1 MEFTDGPST
10 PLDVR
15 NRHGWLDM
23 TDILTWSINLG
34 RWSGVQIRVH
44 YFLVFFAIGR
54 LLNAAVAPGHHVGT
68 TACWLLILLLVL
80 AIHELGHAAA
90 ALYQNL
96 DPDEVRLWPLGN
108 FVVPSG
114 STRSSDNVAVASAGL
129 ATSGLLAISSAIIL
143 AMSGARMVLSPFG
156 SGTDPGAP
164 FLQGSTVQ
172 VEAFR
177 PLWWVGWFGYLNW
190 VVFLA
195 NLIPA
200 LPLDGGRIL
209 RAILARSSIGI
220 TRDNPYPQWT
230 ARGFAVVLAIA
241 GLLKMFHSFSDGLTL
256 FCLALLI
263 ELIVRSETRMME
275 DGGFFE
281 DGVFGYDFSEGY
293 TSLESSAAKVRP
305 YRESALKRWRRRR
318 SEQRRQRRLARE
330 AAEDQ
335 RMDEILEKLHVQ
347 GKASLTDE
355 EHRFL
360 VRVST
365 KLRNRPRARD

>member
-1 MEFTDGPST
+1 
-10 PLDVR
+10 
-15 NRHGWLDM
+15 M

-44 YFLVFFAIGR
+44 YFLIFFAVGR
-54 LLNAAVAPGHHVGT
+54 LLNAAISPQQAVAP
-68 TACWLLILLLVL
+68 TACWLLVLLLVL
-80 AIHELGHAAA
+80 ALHELGHASMAMV
-90 ALYQNL
+90 QNVE
-96 DPDEVRLWPLGN
+96 PDDIRLWPLGN

-114 STRSSDNVAVASAGL
+114 SQRPSDSIAVASAGL
-129 ATSGLLAISSAIIL
+129 ITSGLLALASAIVL
-143 AMSGARMVLSPFG
+143 GMAGARMVVNPFG
-156 SGTDPGAP
+156 DGNDGGAP
-164 FLQGSTVQ
+164 YLQGAEAIRVQ
-172 VEAFR
+172 ALQ
-177 PLWWVGWFGYLNW
+177 PLWFVGWFGYLNL

-200 LPLDGGRIL
+200 LPLDGGRVL
-209 RAILARSSIGI
+209 RATLARSGVGI

-230 ARGFAVVLAIA
+230 ARGFALILAIV
-241 GLLKMFHSFSDGLTL
+241 GIFKMFNSFSDGLTL

-275 DGGFFE
+275 DGGFFD

-305 YRESALKRWRRRR
+305 YRESALKRWRRKR
-318 SEQRRQRRLARE
+318 SDLRRQRRLARE

-347 GKASLTDE
+347 GKAALTDE

>member
-1 MEFTDGPST
+1 
-10 PLDVR
+10 
-15 NRHGWLDM
+15 M
-23 TDILTWSINLG
+23 TDLLTWSINLG

-54 LLNAAVAPGHHVGT
+54 LLSAAISKDQQLAP

-80 AIHELGHAAA
+80 ALHELGHAAMA
-90 ALYQNL
+90 MVQNV
-96 DPDEVRLWPLGN
+96 DADDIRLWPLGN

-114 STRSSDNVAVASAGL
+114 SNRSNDNLPVALAGL
-129 ATSGLLAISSAIIL
+129 VTSGSLAVTSAIVL
-143 AMSGARMVLSPFG
+143 RVAGARMVLNPFG
-156 SGTDPGAP
+156 SGVDAGAP
-164 FLQGSTVQ
+164 FQGLENQQ
-172 VEAFR
+172 VPAFQL
-177 PLWWVGWFGYLNW
+177 LWFVGWFGYLNW

-200 LPLDGGRIL
+200 LPLDGGRVL
-209 RAILARSSIGI
+209 RAILARSSVGI

-230 ARGFAVVLAIA
+230 ARGIALILAIA
-241 GLLKMFHSFSDGLTL
+241 GLIRMFRSFSDGLTL
-256 FCLALLI
+256 FGLALLI

-318 SEQRRQRRLARE
+318 SDLRRQRRIARE
-330 AAEDQ
+330 AAEDR
-335 RMDEILEKLHVQ
+335 RMDEILEKLHLQ
-347 GKASLTDE
+347 GKAALTDE

>member
-1 MEFTDGPST
+1 
-10 PLDVR
+10 
-15 NRHGWLDM
+15 M

-44 YFLVFFAIGR
+44 YFLIFFAVGR
-54 LLNAAVAPGHHVGT
+54 LLSAAVAPGHPVAA
-68 TACWLLILLLVL
+68 TACWLLILLVVL
-80 AIHELGHAAA
+80 ALHELGHAAVA
-90 ALYQNL
+90 MYQNV
-96 DPDEVRLWPLGN
+96 DPDEIRLWPLGN
-108 FVVPSG
+108 FAVPSG
-114 STRSSDNVAVASAGL
+114 SNRANDNVFVASAGL
-129 ATSGLLAISSAIIL
+129 ATSGLLAVTSAIIL
-143 AMSGARMVLSPFG
+143 ATAGARMVLGPFG
-156 SGTDPGAP
+156 SGTDAGAP
-164 FLQGSTVQ
+164 FLLNSTAQ
-172 VEAFR
+172 VTAFR
-177 PLWWVGWFGYLNW
+177 PLWFVGWFGYLNW

-209 RAILARSSIGI
+209 RAILARSSVGI

-241 GLLKMFHSFSDGLTL
+241 GLFKMFSSFSDGVTL
-256 FCLALLI
+256 FALAFLI
-263 ELIVRSETRMME
+263 ELIVRSESRMME
-275 DGGFFE
+275 DGGFFD

-318 SEQRRQRRLARE
+318 SELRRRRRLARE

-335 RMDEILEKLHVQ
+335 RMDEILEKLHVH
-347 GKASLTDE
+347 GKAALTDE

>member
-1 MEFTDGPST
+1 
-10 PLDVR
+10 
-15 NRHGWLDM
+15 M

-34 RWSGVQIRVH
+34 RWYGVQIRVH
-44 YFLVFFAIGR
+44 YFLIFFAVGR
-54 LLNAAVAPGHHVGT
+54 LLNAVISEDQKVAP

-80 AIHELGHAAA
+80 ALHELGHVAMAMV
-90 ALYQNL
+90 QNV
-96 DPDEVRLWPLGN
+96 DPDDIRLWPLGN

-114 STRSSDNVAVASAGL
+114 SNRSNDNLPVSVAGL
-129 ATSGLLAISSAIIL
+129 MTSGFLAIASAIIL
-143 AMSGARMVLSPFG
+143 GMAGARMVVNPFG
-156 SGTDPGAP
+156 VGNDAGAP
-164 FLQGSTVQ
+164 FLQGAEELRATAYQ
-172 VEAFR
+172 
-177 PLWWVGWFGYLNW
+177 PLWFVGWFGYLNL

-200 LPLDGGRIL
+200 LPLDGGRVL
-209 RAILARSSIGI
+209 RAALARSGVGI

-230 ARGFAVVLAIA
+230 ARGFALILAIV
-241 GLLKMFHSFSDGLTL
+241 GIFKMFNSFNDGLTL

-275 DGGFFE
+275 DGGFFD

-305 YRESALKRWRRRR
+305 YRESALKRWRRKR
-318 SEQRRQRRLARE
+318 SELRRQRRLARE

-335 RMDEILEKLHVQ
+335 RMDEILEKLHGQ

>member
-1 MEFTDGPST
+1 M
-10 PLDVR
+10 
-15 NRHGWLDM
+15 
-23 TDILTWSINLG
+23 
-34 RWSGVQIRVH
+34 
-44 YFLVFFAIGR
+44 
-54 LLNAAVAPGHHVGT
+54 
-68 TACWLLILLLVL
+68 
-80 AIHELGHAAA
+80 
-90 ALYQNL
+90 
-96 DPDEVRLWPLGN
+96 
-108 FVVPSG
+108 
-114 STRSSDNVAVASAGL
+114 AVASAGL
-129 ATSGLLAISSAIIL
+129 VTSGILAISSAIVL
-143 AMSGARMVLSPFG
+143 AMAGARMVLSPFG
-156 SGTDPGAP
+156 SGNDPGAL
-164 FLQGSTVQ
+164 FVLGTTTQ

-190 VVFLA
+190 VIFLA

-209 RAILARSSIGI
+209 RAILARSSVGI

-241 GLLKMFHSFSDGLTL
+241 GLFKMFSSFSDGLTL
-256 FCLALLI
+256 FCLALMI

-305 YRESALKRWRRRR
+305 YQESALKRWRRRR
-318 SEQRRQRRLARE
+318 SELRRQRRLARE

-347 GKASLTDE
+347 GKAALTDE

>member
-1 MEFTDGPST
+1 
-10 PLDVR
+10 
-15 NRHGWLDM
+15 M
-23 TDILTWSINLG
+23 TDILTWSFSLG
-34 RWSGVQIRVH
+34 RWAGVQIRVH

-54 LLNAAVAPGHHVGT
+54 LLNAAISEEHRVLP

-80 AIHELGHAAA
+80 ALHELGHATM
-90 ALYQNL
+90 ALFQNVE
-96 DPDEVRLWPLGN
+96 PDDVRLWPLGN
-108 FVVPSG
+108 FIVPSG
-114 STRSSDNVAVASAGL
+114 SKHSNDNLPVAVAGL
-129 ATSGLLAISSAIIL
+129 LTSGFLALGSAIVL
-143 AMSGARMVLSPFG
+143 GMAGGRMVISPFG
-156 SGTDPGAP
+156 YGTDPGAP
-164 FLQGSTVQ
+164 YYQPTGA
-172 VEAFR
+172 EAAALR
-177 PLWWVGWFGYLNW
+177 VLPYHPLWWIGWFGYLNL

-209 RAILARSSIGI
+209 RTVLARSGVGI
-220 TRDNPYPQWT
+220 TRDNPYAQWT
-230 ARGFAVVLAIA
+230 ARGVALILAIA
-241 GLLKMFHSFSDGLTL
+241 GLFRVFFGLFSDGLTL
-256 FCLALLI
+256 FCLAILI

-275 DGGFFE
+275 DGGFFD

-318 SEQRRQRRLARE
+318 SELRRRRRLARE
-330 AAEDQ
+330 AAEDR
-335 RMDEILEKLHVQ
+335 RMDEILEKLHLQ